1 MITNIDHPILIILFV
16 SIILFTFISFI
27 KSAFATIGLETL
39 YLWKKENRL
48 GIKRLENLVQ
58 KQNQS
63 NTGFAILKFLSL
75 TTLIASSNIYYIKE
89 TPLYSS
95 TTIIIINIVTILIIG
110 MIETINHSLTKKNG
124 PVIAC
129 RLYPLS
135 VALAILLRPLTRS
148 QERIIEITN
157 PNEDSYISTYAN
169 GTSKRITLQMDDEG
183 EPLEDH
189 EVKMIRGVFQ
199 LDRTTVREIMV
210 PRVDMISTEIGSTIE
225 EISAIMLATGHT
237 KIPVYENEID
247 RIKGIAH
254 SLDVIRFISDDNN
267 ARAISIGQ
275 FLRTVLYVP
284 ESKTLEDL
292 LTEFQEK
299 RMQMAIVIDEYGG
312 VSGLVT
318 VEDLIEEIVGEIHD
332 EFDTGEPQLKKISA
346 TEFQVDAKIDIDDL
360 SDTLGIS
367 FEGYGFDTIG
377 GFVLHQLGKIPSPTD
392 NLQYNGF
399 NIEVLTTVGRRIK
412 TLRIKKIS
420 EVQNTPANSPV
431 NK

>member
-16 SIILFTFISFI
+16 SMILFTFISFI

-420 EVQNTPANSPV
+420 EVQNTPVNSPG

>member
-39 YLWKKENRL
+39 YLWKKESRL

-420 EVQNTPANSPV
+420 EVQNTPVNSPV

>member
-95 TTIIIINIVTILIIG
+95 TIIIIINIVTILIIG

-157 PNEDSYISTYAN
+157 PNEDSDTSTYAN

-210 PRVDMISTEIGSTIE
+210 PRVDMISTEIGSSIE
-225 EISAIMLATGHT
+225 EISAIMLDTGHT

-367 FEGYGFDTIG
+367 FEGDGFDTIG

>member
-27 KSAFATIGLETL
+27 KCAFATIGLETL
-39 YLWKKENRL
+39 YLWRKENRL

-420 EVQNTPANSPV
+420 EVQNTPVNSPV

>member
-1 MITNIDHPILIILFV
+1 
-16 SIILFTFISFI
+16 
-27 KSAFATIGLETL
+27 
-39 YLWKKENRL
+39 
-48 GIKRLENLVQ
+48 
-58 KQNQS
+58 
-63 NTGFAILKFLSL
+63 L

-420 EVQNTPANSPV
+420 EVQNTPVNSPV

>member
-16 SIILFTFISFI
+16 SMILFTFISFI

-367 FEGYGFDTIG
+367 FEGDGFDTIG

-420 EVQNTPANSPV
+420 EVQNTPVNSPG

>member
-367 FEGYGFDTIG
+367 FEGDGFDTIG

-420 EVQNTPANSPV
+420 EVQNTPVNSPG

>member
-16 SIILFTFISFI
+16 SMILFTFISFI

-95 TTIIIINIVTILIIG
+95 TTIIIINIVTILIMG
-110 MIETINHSLTKKNG
+110 MIETINQSLTKKNG

-420 EVQNTPANSPV
+420 EVQNTPVNSPG

>member
-124 PVIAC
+124 PVIAY